1 MPATVAL
8 NGTIPAA
15 DCIPAFANGSVPT
28 SCQLVVIVGGMLK
41 LVNVRVWWK
50 SCSSLVGVPVGP
62 APPAT
67 TICRSSMAQGTVKLF
82 KKQLPPV
89 VCLPAAAPDLALG
102 KGPAAVAVDVHPAP
116 KSSYCQK
123 MP

>member
-8 NGTIPAA
+8 KGTIPAA
-15 DCIPAFANGSVPT
+15 DCMPALANGRVPT

-50 SCSSLVGVPVGP
+50 SCSSLVAVPVGP

-67 TICRSSMAQGTVKLF
+67 TI
-82 KKQLPPV
+82 
-89 VCLPAAAPDLALG
+89 
-102 KGPAAVAVDVHPAP
+102 
-116 KSSYCQK
+116 
-123 MP
+123 